1 MASQKCIIYS
11 LISRKDVVLCEE
23 TLGSAASK
31 STGNFAQIT
40 MNLLPKFS
48 TAGKHTFHYD
58 EKYDFHVLNDG
69 GISYIAL
76 SDRDLQLRIAFSYLN
91 DVMQN
96 FTTTYGQRAKTAQA
110 YSMSEFSSTL
120 QKLMTQW
127 NDPNADVTT
136 RVQQKLD
143 NVKGVM
149 IDNIDKILDRG
160 EKLDI
165 IVDKS
170 EALADTA
177 DLFIIIIL
185 YNIIKII
192 SIIKKDAS
200 KLKCEMLKQRA
211 KLYIFIA
218 IIIIIIIIII
228 IVNSVNKN
236 NSS

>member
-1 MASQKCIIYS
+1 MASQKSIIYS
-11 LISRKDVVLCEE
+11 IISRKNVVLCEE
-23 TLGSAASK
+23 TLGTSDAK

-58 EKYDFHVLNDG
+58 ERYDFHVLNEKG
-69 GISYIAL
+69 VSYIAL
-76 SDRDLQLRIAFSYLN
+76 SDRDLQLRIAFSFLN
-91 DVMQN
+91 DVMQE
-96 FTTTYGQRAKTAQA
+96 FTTAYGDRIKTAQA
-110 YSMSEFSSTL
+110 YSMADFSSTL
-120 QKLMTQW
+120 QRLMAKW

-149 IDNIDKILDRG
+149 IDNIDKILERG

-177 DLFIIIIL
+177 DLF
-185 YNIIKII
+185 K
-192 SIIKKDAS
+192 SDA
-200 KLKCEMLKQRA
+200 KALKCQMLKQRA
-211 KLYIFIA
+211 KLYIIIAA
-218 IIIIIIIIII
+218 IILIIILI
-228 IVNSVNKN
+228 IVISNSGK
-236 NSS
+236 